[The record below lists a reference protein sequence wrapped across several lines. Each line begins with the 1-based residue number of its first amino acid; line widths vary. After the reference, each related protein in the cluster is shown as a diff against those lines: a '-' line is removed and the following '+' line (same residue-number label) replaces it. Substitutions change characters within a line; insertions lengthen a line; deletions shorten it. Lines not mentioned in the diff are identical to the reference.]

1 MRAAFVLAIN
11 VMSWVHRF
19 GIAGLLLIGIVDNS
33 FVPIPGG
40 LDIATILLVSS
51 RPAWWIIYGAASTAS
66 AVIGGYL
73 TYRLAKKGGK
83 ETLEKKVGK
92 ERAEKVY
99 KKFEKHGFATVVIGS
114 IMPPPFP
121 IVPVLMAPGVM
132 EYPTR
137 KFLVA
142 LTVGRGI
149 RYMAVAFL
157 GHIYGKAI
165 IGVIHKYHE
174 PMLYTIIALAVLGS
188 IGALLYFKYYRPKR
202 RREEKERGEPV
213 EELPIPGRGNQKLK
227 EQQEGKTDDSDTGQ
241 GGGDKKK
248 TA

>member
-1 MRAAFVLAIN
+1 MRPVLFVAVN
-11 VMSWVHRF
+11 VMSWLTRF
-19 GIAGLLLIGIVDNS
+19 GIAGLFLIGLVDNS

-51 RPAWWIIYGAASTAS
+51 KPEWWIIYGLCATAA
-66 AVIGGYL
+66 AVVGGYV
-73 TYRLAKKGGK
+73 TYALAKKGGE

-92 ERAEKVY
+92 KRAEKVY
-99 KKFEKHGFATVVIGS
+99 KKFEKHGFATIVIGS
-114 IMPPPFP
+114 ILPPPFP

-137 KFLVA
+137 KFLTA
-142 LTVGRGI
+142 LAVGRGL

-165 IGVIHKYHE
+165 IHLIHQYHE
-174 PMLYTIIALAVLGS
+174 PMLYTIIALASAAG
-188 IGALLYFKYYRPKR
+188 IGALVYFKYYRPKR
-202 RREEKERGEPV
+202 RREEKQRGEPV

-227 EQQEGKTDDSDTGQ
+227 EQRE
-241 GGGDKKK
+241 GGGENNQESAEESKKS
-248 TA
+248 A

>member
-1 MRAAFVLAIN
+1 MRPLLFVALYVIG
-11 VMSWVHRF
+11 WVHRF
-19 GIAGLLLIGIVDNS
+19 GIAGLFLIGLVDNS

-51 RPAWWIIYGAASTAS
+51 RPGWWIIYGAAATAA
-66 AVIGGYL
+66 AVVGGFV

-83 ETLEKKVGK
+83 ETLEKKIGK
-92 ERAEKVY
+92 DRAEKVY
-99 KKFEKHGFATVVIGS
+99 KKFEKHGFSTVVIGS
-114 IMPPPFP
+114 VMPPPFP
-121 IVPVLMAPGVM
+121 IVPVLMAPGVL

-149 RYMAVAFL
+149 RYMAVAYL
-157 GHIYGKAI
+157 GHRYGKAI
-165 IGVIHKYHE
+165 IGIIHKYHA
-174 PMLYTIIALAVLGS
+174 PMLYTLIALAVLGS

-202 RREEKERGEPV
+202 RREEKQRGEPV
-213 EELPIPGRGNQKLK
+213 EDLPIPGQGNQKLK
-227 EQQEGKTDDSDTGQ
+227 EQRQ
-241 GGGDKKK
+241 GGGEDNEKGTSEETKK